1 MDEMKKKQQKQMITI
16 FVAVFY
22 VFTVFVALHI
32 ATARVIDYNPN
43 FLEQILAG
51 LQHLEKEP
59 LEIVLSVHSFTYAGL
74 MTLIFIFAVVWI
86 HNDSLIN
93 GPGEANPMGSAKWN
107 TDLKAYNKRYSDPP
121 KSVAND
127 GEKNMILTQDIFL
140 NMDSRQTR
148 RNNNILVVGGSGAE
162 TTGKFLEGEGYEVK
176 VFNLVEMNKSDRY
189 NPFAYIRDD
198 VGVLMMIN
206 CLIKNTT
213 PVGQSGGD
221 PFWEKS
227 ETALL
232 QALQRK
238 FLFLHQLLSVCFD
251 STVRKSKILL

>member
-1 MDEMKKKQQKQMITI
+1 ME
-16 FVAVFY
+16 
-22 VFTVFVALHI
+22 
-32 ATARVIDYNPN
+32 R
-43 FLEQILAG
+43 
-51 LQHLEKEP
+51 EP
-59 LEIVLSVHSFTYAGL
+59 LEIILSIHSFTYVGL
-74 MTLIFIFAVVWI
+74 MTLIFVFAVVWI

-148 RNNNILVVGGSGAE
+148 RNNNILVVGGSGAGKSRFMVKPNILQANCNFVITDPAGELLE

-232 QALQRK
+232 QALDSI
-238 FLFLHQLLSVCFD
+238 HLSQYY
-251 STVRKSKILL
+251 